1 MVVRN
6 SLSLFSEI
14 ISYSINQFRKIYLSS
29 NIYNK
34 KISKIHLQSL
44 VYKPSP
50 NLLDCLIKYKKKTN
64 IEDFY
69 LNSIWNENINFKD
82 YRKLHN
88 FFWLFSLDL
97 KSSKKITQSVIYN
110 WIEKNHKYN
119 SKNWELDILS
129 KRVISW
135 ISNSRLTYEDSNE
148 IYKGKFDGNIKKQ
161 VNHLINEINRSI
173 WIEDKM
179 IGCAA
184 IILAGLSYKNEKYLV
199 YGLDLLKKII
209 DNSFDKVGFPKS
221 RNIRQLN
228 FFLKYFILI
237 REWFKESQNEIP
249 DYINEIIFLNGQSYS
264 LLLQTINKSL
274 LFNGNQNS
282 DNTKFENYLKLHN
295 YKFKNDNNEY
305 GGYVVLK
312 NKNIVLS
319 ADIGSSPEKKFSQN
333 YQSGALSFEIYYNNI
348 KLISNNGY
356 FQNSKH
362 QLNLISKSTATHST
376 LCIDNQSSCKFRK
389 DSNGLMK
396 VDKGLKILK
405 KNILFNKDHW
415 SIMGSHDG
423 YLKKYGI
430 IHERKI
436 DFYPNYNKLIG
447 EDKLVKKKNFKS
459 TNFEIRF
466 HFEPGTK
473 ITKTQD
479 NKSILIEIENSGWRF
494 FADNHLIDIE
504 TGLYFGNKNSFV
516 ENQNISISGKT
527 RNEEQTIGWQ
537 IIKV

>member
-1 MVVRN
+1 MVIRN

-14 ISYSINQFRKIYLSS
+14 ISYSVNQFRKLYLNS

-50 NLLDCLIKYKKKTN
+50 NLLDCLLKYKKKTN

-69 LNSIWNENINFKD
+69 LNSIWNENINLKD
-82 YRKLHN
+82 YKKLHN

-97 KSSKKITQSVIYN
+97 KSSKKITQSIIYN
-110 WIEKNHKYN
+110 WIQKNHKYN

-148 IYKGKFDGNIKKQ
+148 IYKEKFDGNIKKQ

-173 WIEDKM
+173 WIENKM

-184 IILAGLSYKNEKYLV
+184 IILAGLSYKNEKYLQ
-199 YGLDLLKKII
+199 YGLELLKKII
-209 DNSFDKVGFPKS
+209 DTSFNKMGFPKS
-221 RNIRQLN
+221 RNIKQLN

-237 REWFKESQNEIP
+237 REWFRESQNEIP
-249 DYINEIIFLNGQSYS
+249 DYLNEIIFLNGKSYN
-264 LLLQTINKSL
+264 LLSQTIGKSL

-282 DNTKFENYLKLHN
+282 DTTKFENYLKLHN
-295 YKFKNDNNEY
+295 YKFKNDSNEY
-305 GGYVVLK
+305 GGYAVLK
-312 NKNIVLS
+312 NKNIILS
-319 ADIGSSPEKKFSQN
+319 VDIGSSPEKKFSQN
-333 YQSGALSFEIYYNNI
+333 YQSGALSFEIYYKNI

-376 LCIDNQSSCKFRK
+376 LCVDNQSSCKFRK

-405 KNILFNKDHW
+405 KNILLNKDHW
-415 SIMGSHDG
+415 SIAGSHDG

-436 DFYPNYNKLIG
+436 DFYPNNNEFIG
-447 EDKLVKKKNFKS
+447 EDKLLKRKNFKS

-479 NKSILIEIENSGWRF
+479 NKSILIEIENSGWKF

-504 TGLYFGNKNSFV
+504 TGLYFGYKNSFV

-527 RNEEQTIGWQ
+527 RNEDQTVGWQ
-537 IIKV
+537 IIKI